1 MLEDALSAGI
11 TAVGGDAYA
20 ADTARVWVDGAP
32 DTTWPRWTQTERTR
46 PTGQVEHSIIEE
58 TGEGEGTLYL
68 WYNNDREYR
77 SYPADRWSAD
87 LSQRIP
93 TYEDVLAL
101 ERDSITD
108 TGYEEKSGTPC
119 IYVEVEDPELLY
131 RQRYWVSVS
140 DGLLVAAVSE
150 SIETLITALERAR
163 VRTAAV
169 AFVPFGLAR
178 VAKVVAPPEETVAVI
193 AIDAHTTNLVVAQDG
208 VPRFARI
215 IPLDLGL
222 AADRDEQP
230 PTPGEPVE
238 EPLPA
243 ARRALSFSVPD
254 TASPAVTDLIERIR
268 NTLSFHA
275 SRSGATAVSTIFLT
289 GPGIDLPG
297 LVQQASAQLRA
308 PVFTIDV
315 TNVVALDKGA
325 PALGSLAHN
334 LVTTLGVLLGEEH

>member
-1 MLEDALSAGI
+1 MAKTVVGLEITEDSLRAVELTRGRRPVLVAAGEVPLPPGAARDSEVLDPDVI
-11 TAVGGDAYA
+11 AMAVGQLWA
-20 ADTARVWVDGAP
+20 
-32 DTTWPRWTQTERTR
+32 QTRIKAKEVVVGVANRR
-46 PTGQVEHSIIEE
+46 ILVREHS
-58 TGEGEGTLYL
+58 TPAVRPDLMRAAL
-68 WYNNDREYR
+68 PFDVQDLLPVPPDQAVLDF
-77 SYPADRWSAD
+77 YPI
-87 LSQRIP
+87 SQ
-93 TYEDVLAL
+93 
-101 ERDSITD
+101 
-108 TGYEEKSGTPC
+108 
-119 IYVEVEDPELLY
+119 
-131 RQRYWVSVS
+131 S
-140 DGLLVAAVSE
+140 DGHVHGLLVAAVSE

-169 AFVPFGLAR
+169 DFVPFGLAR

-230 PTPGEPVE
+230 PAPGETVE

-275 SRSGATAVSTIFLT
+275 SRPGATAVTTIFLT
-289 GPGIDLPG
+289 GPGTDVPG
-297 LVQQASAQLRA
+297 LVPLASVQLRA

-334 LVTTLGVLLGEEH
+334 LVTTLGVLLGEER

>member
-1 MLEDALSAGI
+1 MAKTVVGLEITEDSLRAVELTRGRRPVLVAAGEVPLPPGAARDSEVLDPDVI
-11 TAVGGDAYA
+11 AMAVGQLWA
-20 ADTARVWVDGAP
+20 
-32 DTTWPRWTQTERTR
+32 QTRIRAKEVVVGVANRR
-46 PTGQVEHSIIEE
+46 ILVREHS
-58 TGEGEGTLYL
+58 TPAVRPDLMRAAL
-68 WYNNDREYR
+68 PFDVQDLLPVPPDQAVLDF
-77 SYPADRWSAD
+77 YPI
-87 LSQRIP
+87 SQ
-93 TYEDVLAL
+93 
-101 ERDSITD
+101 
-108 TGYEEKSGTPC
+108 
-119 IYVEVEDPELLY
+119 
-131 RQRYWVSVS
+131 S
-140 DGLLVAAVSE
+140 DGHVHGLLVAAVSE

-169 AFVPFGLAR
+169 DFVPFGLAR

-230 PTPGEPVE
+230 PAPGETVE

-275 SRSGATAVSTIFLT
+275 SRPGATAVTTIFLT
-289 GPGIDLPG
+289 GPGVDVPG
-297 LVQQASAQLRA
+297 LVQLASAQLRA

-315 TNVVALDKGA
+315 ANVVALDKGA

>member
-1 MLEDALSAGI
+1 MAKTVVGLEITEDSLRAVELTRGRRPVLVAAGEVPLPPGAARDSEVLDPDVI
-11 TAVGGDAYA
+11 AMAVGQLWA
-20 ADTARVWVDGAP
+20 
-32 DTTWPRWTQTERTR
+32 QTRIKAKEVVVGVANRR
-46 PTGQVEHSIIEE
+46 ILVREHS
-58 TGEGEGTLYL
+58 TPAVRPDLMRAAL
-68 WYNNDREYR
+68 PFDVQDLLPVPPDQAVLDF
-77 SYPADRWSAD
+77 YPI
-87 LSQRIP
+87 SQ
-93 TYEDVLAL
+93 
-101 ERDSITD
+101 
-108 TGYEEKSGTPC
+108 
-119 IYVEVEDPELLY
+119 
-131 RQRYWVSVS
+131 S
-140 DGLLVAAVSE
+140 DGHVHGLLVAAVSE

-169 AFVPFGLAR
+169 DFVPFGLAR

-275 SRSGATAVSTIFLT
+275 SRPGATAVSTIFLT

-334 LVTTLGVLLGEEH
+334 LVTTLGVLLGEER